1 MDTVKPRI
9 HISIENI
16 PDYKTRNWFF
26 SCPTW
31 FHPIKCDVINVTTPT
46 IGYFRVYVQFVV
58 DKLLCQHSGKIQD
71 ITVCGRLLLFLWLHS
86 QDVVMRVLNQE
97 ETTERIKA
105 QEQEK
110 LQNKDQFL
118 DEKAKLIMLFEEIKF
133 TSQRHLAKY

>member
-1 MDTVKPRI
+1 
-9 HISIENI
+9 
-16 PDYKTRNWFF
+16 
-26 SCPTW
+26 
-31 FHPIKCDVINVTTPT
+31 
-46 IGYFRVYVQFVV
+46 
-58 DKLLCQHSGKIQD
+58 
-71 ITVCGRLLLFLWLHS
+71 
-86 QDVVMRVLNQE
+86 MRVLNQE